1 MGGVSNRKGIE
12 KGDRGQTPGTEQINR
27 TELDIH
33 MRAYTLDWIC
43 SLFITTS
50 FMTIPCFQTSLTK
63 PAQILSYSYSQV
75 CPGHNR
81 TNIYSGN
88 QSLRGFDS
96 VQVSNLI
103 STQVNKMNHK
113 RLFVLG
119 FPLVSISIS
128 RGKGFR
134 LKKKNHT
141 KKMLPL
147 LDPQM

>member
-1 MGGVSNRKGIE
+1 
-12 KGDRGQTPGTEQINR
+12 
-27 TELDIH
+27 
-33 MRAYTLDWIC
+33 
-43 SLFITTS
+43 
-50 FMTIPCFQTSLTK
+50 MTIPCFQTSLTK

-103 STQVNKMNHK
+103 SAQVNKMNHK
-113 RLFVLG
+113 RLFILG
-119 FPLVSISIS
+119 VSMF
-128 RGKGFR
+128 GFHFYFSWER
-134 LKKKNHT
+134 FIFKKKKKNL